1 MNKPVYPIVTM
12 KYAKTKEDKV
22 GAVLNRVFEK
32 AMRNI
37 QAKRTLT
44 TGSTQKY
51 TEVQEAVMA

>member
-1 MNKPVYPIVTM
+1 M